1 MERRVGESALT
12 THPRNRSGEHLAHQ
26 AVSDEGDRLATQE
39 PQRIRPQRQRPR
51 AGAVGAGC
59 NKSKR
64 AAIAQ
69 VVRSRSRGRHLC
81 SVPLHPARAPE
92 CTVSSRLVDWRARA
106 RVAERGHGAALP
118 AELPLKVRACRFG
131 QQVQA
136 RQARVASERA
146 ERHPGAPGAAA
157 RGCAQAPCWRGSNLS
172 HVSAARNVHSHLVV
186 YTQVHSGHSRFHLS
200 LTFRGLVGVLFLFG
214 RFTERTL
221 PRDRH
226 PTSHTW
232 RFARSSRLPV

>member
-26 AVSDEGDRLATQE
+26 AVPDEGDRLATQE

-92 CTVSSRLVDWRARA
+92 CTVSSRLVDRRARA

-146 ERHPGAPGAAA
+146 ERHPGAPRAAA
-157 RGCAQAPCWRGSNLS
+157 RGCA
-172 HVSAARNVHSHLVV
+172 SAVLARFKIVACLRSRNVHSNRIV
-186 YTQVHSGHSRFHLS
+186 YTQVHSGYSRLHLS
-200 LTFRGLVGVLFLFG
+200 FAVLVGVLFLCG
-214 RFTERTL
+214 RFAERTL

-226 PTSHTW
+226 PTTHTW